1 MIPIAELVSL
11 GQLVSVVAGEPLWF
25 FRLALYTEQ
34 SMSELHA
41 KQCINPLCGIQCY
54 LV

>member
-11 GQLVSVVAGEPLWF
+11 GQLVSVAGEPLWF
-25 FRLALYTEQ
+25 FRVALYTEQ
-34 SMSELHA
+34 AMSEPHA

>member
-11 GQLVSVVAGEPLWF
+11 GKLVSEPLWF
-25 FRLALYTEQ
+25 FRVALYTEQ

>member
-11 GQLVSVVAGEPLWF
+11 GQLVSVAGEPLWF
-25 FRLALYTEQ
+25 LRLALYTEQ
-34 SMSELHA
+34 STAELHA